1 MPDLQSGSRPQ
12 MPGYI
17 NQETD
22 TDGWGMTLT
31 LMVMG
36 ILLISF
42 LFRRRL
48 MRFCRR
54 LMET

>member
-22 TDGWGMTLT
+22 TDGWGMTLS

-54 LMET
+54 